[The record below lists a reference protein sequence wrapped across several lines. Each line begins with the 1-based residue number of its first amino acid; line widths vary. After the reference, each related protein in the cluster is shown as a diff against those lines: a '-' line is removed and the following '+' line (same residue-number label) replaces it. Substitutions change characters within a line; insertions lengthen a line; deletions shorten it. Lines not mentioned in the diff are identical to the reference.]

1 MLASAAPRRST
12 TAEVRFKVL
21 NRLSDDATAP
31 AVSPSGNEG
40 SAAYEALRLGVD
52 IGGTFTDFTVT
63 SRSGEVQ
70 FIWKEETTPQDLS
83 AGVLTGLDAIA
94 RHYGLSTV
102 DLLGRADLLVHGT
115 TAATNSVIERNGPS
129 TGLLCTKGFR
139 DVLYFRDGLKPER
152 FNIHLEHP
160 REFVDRYLR
169 IGVRERLDRNG
180 SIVQELVED
189 DVREAAAVFR
199 KAGVRSVAIAFLWS
213 MINPDH
219 ELRAA
224 EILRE
229 ELPDCYVVTS
239 YAVMPEIRE
248 WERTSATVL
257 SAYILPVIDTY
268 LRKLEDHLRVN
279 GLKREML
286 VMQVNGGCAPVAEI
300 LRRPVYALHSG
311 PAAAPAA
318 AVWYA
323 QALGAD
329 DLITVDMGGTSFDIC
344 LITGGRAEMTRN
356 LQVDGQPIGVP
367 AVDVTS
373 IGAGG
378 GSIAWIDPGGALR
391 VGPKSAGAVPGP
403 VCYGAGG
410 TEPTVTDANLVLG
423 FLAPDGFLGGRK
435 TLDLERAQQA
445 INDRIAVPLG
455 LTLLEAASGIVQ
467 VVDANMV
474 GAIRAQSLTR
484 GIDPRKYVLVVGGG
498 AGGAH
503 ACGLARQLGI
513 RRVFVPREA
522 GTFCSFGMT
531 VTDVRHD
538 YSRTHHAI
546 SSDLDLVAVDRV
558 FEQLEV
564 DARTR
569 LLADGFSPEE
579 IELRRFADARYPGQV
594 HDLTIPVPLGTPY
607 TGADSEAIEAQFHA
621 EHDRHFAYS
630 RPDLPVEL
638 VHWRVSSTGSS
649 GLSKPDLGSATKS
662 QPVGAVV
669 GERNIYFPIVR
680 ENRLTPI
687 YQADKLSAGDQ
698 FVGPAVVQAATTT
711 LVINPGDEVVVLPD
725 GGYAITIDL
734 DSNKPTNPSQQSDSV
749 KG

>member
-1 MLASAAPRRST
+1 MI
-12 TAEVRFKVL
+12 
-21 NRLSDDATAP
+21 NRLSTETITLTA
-31 AVSPSGNEG
+31 SGG
-40 SAAYEALRLGVD
+40 SGESVLAPEALRLGVD

-63 SRSGEVQ
+63 SRTGEVH
-70 FIWKEETTPQDLS
+70 FIWKEETTPDDLS
-83 AGVLTGLDAIA
+83 AGVLTGLDAVA
-94 RHYGLSTV
+94 RHYGMSTV
-102 DLLGRADLLVHGT
+102 DLLDRADLLVHGT
-115 TAATNSVIERNGPS
+115 TAATNAVIERNGPS
-129 TGLLCTKGFR
+129 TGLLCTQGFR

-169 IGVRERLDRNG
+169 IGVRERLDRTG
-180 SIVQELVED
+180 SIVQDLVED

-199 KAGVRSVAIAFLWS
+199 KAGVRSVAVAFLWS
-213 MINPDH
+213 MINPEH

-224 EILRE
+224 QILRE

-268 LRKLEDHLRVN
+268 LRKLEGHLSAH
-279 GLKREML
+279 GLKRDML
-286 VMQVNGGCAPVAEI
+286 IMQVNGGCAPVAEI

-378 GSIAWIDPGGALR
+378 GSIAWIDAGGALR

-403 VCYGAGG
+403 VCYSAGG

-435 TLDLERAQQA
+435 TLDLERAQRA

-455 LTLLEAASGIVQ
+455 LTLQEAASGIVR
-467 VVDANMV
+467 VVDSNMV
-474 GAIRAQSLTR
+474 GAIRAQSLSR
-484 GIDPRKYVLVVGGG
+484 GIDTRKYVLVVGGG

-538 YSRTHHAI
+538 YSRTHHAL
-546 SSDLDLVAVDRV
+546 SSALDFVAVDRV

-564 DARTR
+564 DARAR
-569 LLADGFSPEE
+569 LLEDGFAPEE

-594 HDLTIPVPLGTPY
+594 HDLTIPVPSGTPY
-607 TGADSEAIEAQFHA
+607 TGADSHAIESQFHT

-649 GLSKPDLGSATKS
+649 GLSKPDFVAARSS
-662 QPVGAVV
+662 QPVGAVI
-669 GERNIYFPIVR
+669 GERSIYFPIVR
-680 ENRLTPI
+680 DTRTTPI
-687 YQADKLSAGDQ
+687 YDAEKLTAGDQ

-725 GGYAITIDL
+725 GGYGITIAL
-734 DSNKPTNPSQQSDSV
+734 DADTFINSPQRSDSV